1 MKNKKEELDSRGL
14 NEVISLSKKILKI
27 LYIVLIIGALLAII
41 TIFKVSGLFALLMG
55 VLKVISPLFIGFVIA
70 WLFNPLVKKLKDRG
84 LPKVLSALIVYAI
97 FLILLFL
104 FIRVFIPVIY
114 SQLNDLLNKIPS
126 IINDVTKFSEDFAT
140 QFSVGGI
147 NISTVR
153 ENIFTSIEAYILG
166 ITNSLPELII
176 NIVVNLFSGLG
187 TILISLIV
195 GLYMLFDFD
204 SISKHFIKLL
214 PKKYQY
220 EINCLLT
227 NIGKE
232 VRKSINGT
240 LLIATMVLVCDT
252 VGFTIVGLE
261 APLLFGVFCGLTDL
275 IPYIGPYIG
284 GAAAVIVGFSQS
296 TIIGISVLIICIIV
310 QLVENYILQP
320 VVMSKAMQLHPV
332 TIIIG
337 LLIFGY
343 FFGIIGMIIATPCI
357 ALLKVIY
364 RFVVNKFGLFEEDN
378 TIVVKNIEN

>member
-1 MKNKKEELDSRGL
+1 MKNKKEELDHKGL
-14 NEVISLSKKILKI
+14 NEVIGLSKRILKI
-27 LYIVLIIGALLAII
+27 LYIVLIVGAVLAVI
-41 TIFKVSGLFALLMG
+41 TIFKVSGLFKVLMG
-55 VLKVISPLFIGFVIA
+55 VLKVISPLFIGFIIA

-97 FLILLFL
+97 FLLFLFL

-114 SQLNDLLNKIPS
+114 SQLNDLLAKLPS
-126 IINDVTKFSEDFAT
+126 ILTDVANFSENFIN
-140 QFSVGGI
+140 QFTIEGIDITSVK
-147 NISTVR
+147 T
-153 ENIFTSIEAYILG
+153 NIFASLEKVLLDFTETLPANILA
-166 ITNSLPELII
+166 
-176 NIVVNLFSGLG
+176 IVVSLFSGIG
-187 TILISLIV
+187 TILISLVV

-204 SISKHFIKLL
+204 AISKHFIKLL
-214 PKKYQY
+214 PTKHQY
-220 EINCLLT
+220 EVNTLLT

-232 VRKSINGT
+232 VRKTINGT

-252 VGFTIVGLE
+252 VGFALVGLE

-284 GAAAVIVGFSQS
+284 GAAAVIVGFSQNPVV
-296 TIIGISVLIICIIV
+296 GISVLIICIIV

-332 TIIIG
+332 TIIVG

-343 FFGIIGMIIATPCI
+343 FFGILGMIVATPCI

-364 RFVVNKFGLFEEDN
+364 RFVVNKYDLFNDE
-378 TIVVKNIEN
+378 TSVIIK

>member
-1 MKNKKEELDSRGL
+1 MKNKKEELDNKSL
-14 NEVISLSKKILKI
+14 NEVIGLSKKILNI
-27 LYIVLIIGALLAII
+27 LYIVLIVGAILAIV
-41 TIFKVSGLFALLMG
+41 TIYKVSGLFNLLIG
-55 VLKVISPLFIGFVIA
+55 VLKVIAPLFIGFIIA
-70 WLFNPLVKKLKDRG
+70 WLFNPLVKKLRYRG
-84 LPKVLSALIVYAI
+84 LPKILSALLVYAI
-97 FLILLFL
+97 FLIVLFL
-104 FIRVFIPVIY
+104 FIRVFIPVVY
-114 SQLNDLLNKIPS
+114 SQLNELLYKVPG
-126 IINDVTKFSEDFAT
+126 IIGNVTKVAEDFVN
-140 QFSVGGI
+140 QLSVGSI
-147 NISTVR
+147 DITSVKNNILISG
-153 ENIFTSIEAYILG
+153 ENLILEFT
-166 ITNSLPELII
+166 NKLPEQII
-176 NIVVNLFSGLG
+176 NIAVSLFSGVG
-187 TILISLIV
+187 TILISLVV

-204 SISKHFIKLL
+204 SISKHFIKIL

-220 EINCLLT
+220 EVNCLLT
-227 NIGKE
+227 NIGSE

-284 GAAAVIVGFSQS
+284 GAAAVIVGFSQG
-296 TIIGISVLIICIIV
+296 TIVGLSVLIICIIV

-332 TIIIG
+332 TIIVG

-364 RFVVNKFGLFEEDN
+364 RFIVNKFGLFEDESSV
-378 TIVVKNIEN
+378 IVK

>member
-1 MKNKKEELDSRGL
+1 MKNKKEELDNKGL

-41 TIFKVSGLFALLMG
+41 TIFKVSGLFNLLMG

-84 LPKVLSALIVYAI
+84 LPKVLSALLVYAI
-97 FLILLFL
+97 FLIILFL
-104 FIRVFIPVIY
+104 FIRVFIPVVY

-126 IINDVTKFSEDFAT
+126 IISDITEISEDFVT
-140 QFSVGGI
+140 QFSIGGI
-147 NISTVR
+147 DISTVR
-153 ENIFTSIEAYILG
+153 ENVFTSIEAYLLG
-166 ITNSLPELII
+166 FTNSLPKLVI
-176 NIVVNLFSGLG
+176 NIAVSLFSGIG
-187 TILISLIV
+187 TILISLVV

-204 SISKHFIKLL
+204 AISKHFIKLL

-227 NIGKE
+227 NIGSE

-284 GAAAVIVGFSQS
+284 GAAAVIVGFSQG
-296 TIIGISVLIICIIV
+296 TIVGISVLIICIIV

-364 RFVVNKFGLFEEDN
+364 RFIVNKFGLFEEDN
-378 TIVVKNIEN
+378 TVIAK

>member
-1 MKNKKEELDSRGL
+1 MKNKKEEIDNKNL
-14 NEVISLSKKILKI
+14 NEVIGLSKKILKI
-27 LYIVLIIGALLAII
+27 LYIVLIAGAILAII
-41 TIFKVSGLFALLMG
+41 TVFKISGLFNLLIG
-55 VLKVISPLFIGFVIA
+55 LIKVIAPLFIGFIIA

-84 LPKVLSALIVYAI
+84 LPKVLSALLVYAI
-97 FLILLFL
+97 FLLILFL

-114 SQLNDLLNKIPS
+114 SQLNELLYKIPG
-126 IINDVTKFSEDFAT
+126 IIGDITKITEDFVS
-140 QFSVGGI
+140 QFSVGTI
-147 NISTVR
+147 DLSSVKSNILISAETF
-153 ENIFTSIEAYILG
+153 ILDFT
-166 ITNSLPELII
+166 NKLPEQII
-176 NIVVNLFSGLG
+176 NIVLSLFSGLG

-220 EINCLLT
+220 EISCLLT
-227 NIGKE
+227 NIGIE

-284 GAAAVIVGFSQS
+284 GAAAVIVGFSQG
-296 TIIGISVLIICIIV
+296 TVVGLSVLIICIIV

-320 VVMSKAMQLHPV
+320 VVMSKAIDLHPV

-337 LLIFGY
+337 LLLFGH

-364 RFVVNKFGLFEEDN
+364 RFVVNKYGLFDDD
-378 TIVVKNIEN
+378 TSVLVKKK

>member
-1 MKNKKEELDSRGL
+1 MKNIKEELDNKKL

-27 LYIVLIIGALLAII
+27 LYIVLIVGAILAIV
-41 TIFKVSGLFALLMG
+41 TIFKVSGLFNLLIG

-84 LPKVLSALIVYAI
+84 LPKVLSALLVYAI
-97 FLILLFL
+97 FLLVLFL
-104 FIRVFIPVIY
+104 FIRVFIPVVY
-114 SQLNDLLNKIPS
+114 SQLNELLYKVPGIISDVSKI
-126 IINDVTKFSEDFAT
+126 TEDFVN
-140 QFSVGGI
+140 QLSLGSIDISSVKN
-147 NISTVR
+147 NILISG
-153 ENIFTSIEAYILG
+153 ENLILG
-166 ITNSLPELII
+166 FTNKLPEQFI
-176 NIVVNLFSGLG
+176 NIVVSLFSGVG

-195 GLYMLFDFD
+195 GLYMLFDFEA
-204 SISKHFIKLL
+204 ISKHFIKLL

-220 EINCLLT
+220 EVNTLLT
-227 NIGKE
+227 NIGSE

-240 LLIATMVLVCDT
+240 LLIASMVLVCDT

-296 TIIGISVLIICIIV
+296 TVVGISVLIICIIV

-337 LLIFGY
+337 LLIFGH

-364 RFVVNKFGLFEEDN
+364 RFIVNKYGLFQDE
-378 TIVVKNIEN
+378 TKVIVEK

>member
-1 MKNKKEELDSRGL
+1 MKNKKEELDNKGL
-14 NEVISLSKKILKI
+14 NEVIGLSKKILKI
-27 LYIVLIIGALLAII
+27 LYIVLIVGAILAVI
-41 TIFKVSGLFALLMG
+41 TIFKVSGLFKLLMG

-84 LPKVLSALIVYAI
+84 LPKVLSALLVYAV
-97 FLILLFL
+97 FLVVLFL
-104 FIRVFIPVIY
+104 FIRVFIPVVY
-114 SQLNDLLNKIPS
+114 SQLNDLLLKVPA
-126 IINDVTKFSEDFAT
+126 IIEDVTKITEDFVN
-140 QFSVGGI
+140 QFTIGTLNI
-147 NISTVR
+147 NNVKDNVLNSMETLILS
-153 ENIFTSIEAYILG
+153 FT
-166 ITNSLPELII
+166 NKLPSQII
-176 NIVVNLFSGLG
+176 NIIVSLFSGLG
-187 TILISLIV
+187 TILISLVI

-204 SISKHFIKLL
+204 SISKHFIKIL

-220 EINCLLT
+220 EVNCLLT
-227 NIGKE
+227 NIGSE

-284 GAAAVIVGFSQS
+284 GAAAVIVGFSQG
-296 TIIGISVLIICIIV
+296 TIVGLSVLIICIIV

-332 TIIIG
+332 TIIVG

-364 RFVVNKFGLFEEDN
+364 RFIVNKFGLFEDESSV
-378 TIVVKNIEN
+378 IVK

>member
-1 MKNKKEELDSRGL
+1 MKNKKEELDHKGL
-14 NEVISLSKKILKI
+14 NEVIGLSKRILKI
-27 LYIVLIIGALLAII
+27 LYIVLIVGAVLTVI
-41 TIFKVSGLFALLMG
+41 TIFKVSGLFKVLMG
-55 VLKVISPLFIGFVIA
+55 VLKVISPLFIGFIIA

-97 FLILLFL
+97 FLLFLFL

-114 SQLNDLLNKIPS
+114 SQLNDLLAKLPS
-126 IINDVTKFSEDFAT
+126 ILTDVANFSENFIN
-140 QFSVGGI
+140 QFSIEGI
-147 NISTVR
+147 DITSVKT
-153 ENIFTSIEAYILG
+153 NIFVSLEKVLLDFTETLPANILA
-166 ITNSLPELII
+166 
-176 NIVVNLFSGLG
+176 IVVSLFSGIG
-187 TILISLIV
+187 TILISLVV

-204 SISKHFIKLL
+204 AISKHFIKLL
-214 PKKYQY
+214 PTKHQY
-220 EINCLLT
+220 EVNTLLT

-232 VRKSINGT
+232 VRKTINGT

-252 VGFTIVGLE
+252 VGFALVGLE

-284 GAAAVIVGFSQS
+284 GAAAVIVGFSQNPVV
-296 TIIGISVLIICIIV
+296 GISVLIICIIV

-332 TIIIG
+332 TIIVG

-343 FFGIIGMIIATPCI
+343 FFGILGMIVATPCI

-364 RFVVNKFGLFEEDN
+364 RFVVNKYDLFNDE
-378 TIVVKNIEN
+378 TSVIIK

>member
-1 MKNKKEELDSRGL
+1 MKNKKEEIDKKGL
-14 NEVISLSKKILKI
+14 NEVIGLSKKILNI
-27 LYIVLIIGALLAII
+27 LYIFLIIGALLAIV
-41 TIFKVSGLFALLMG
+41 TVFKVSGILGFLLG

-70 WLFNPLVKKLKDRG
+70 WLFNPLVKKLRDRG
-84 LPKVLSALIVYAI
+84 LPKVLSALLVYAI
-97 FLILLFL
+97 FLIILFL

-114 SQLNDLLNKIPS
+114 SQLNDLLAKIPS
-126 IINDVTKFSEDFAT
+126 IISEVTKVTGEFIN
-140 QFSVGGI
+140 QFSLEGLDIGTVKANII
-147 NISTVR
+147 N
-153 ENIFTSIEAYILG
+153 SIESI
-166 ITNSLPELII
+166 IFNFTNSLPQT
-176 NIVVNLFSGLG
+176 IVNVILGLFSGIG
-187 TILISLIV
+187 TILISLVV

-204 SISKHFIKLL
+204 KISEHFIKVL
-214 PKKYQY
+214 PKKHQY
-220 EINCLLT
+220 EINCLIT

-232 VRKSINGT
+232 VRKTINGT
-240 LLIATMVLVCDT
+240 LLIAMMVLVCDS
-252 VGFTIVGLE
+252 VGFAIVGLE

-284 GAAAVIVGFSQS
+284 GAAAVIVGFSQG
-296 TIIGISVLIICIIV
+296 TIVGISVLIICIIV

-364 RFVVNKFGLFEEDN
+364 RFIVNKFDLFKDDSAV
-378 TIVVKNIEN
+378 IVKE